1 MPRKPRNDLEPG
13 LHHVYAR
20 GNNRDPIFFDDADRR
35 AYLGLLG
42 RSVER
47 YRWRYLSYCLMPN
60 HVHLLVETT
69 SPNLSECVQWVH
81 GSYGRLIN
89 RRHGRCGHL
98 FQGRFGSKRIEDDA
112 QLWMT
117 LAYIA
122 RNPVEAGLCDRC
134 EGWTWSSHAA
144 IANREDGGWLDV
156 ERVLSFLG
164 MFGGEPLERYGELVA
179 GAELQPA

>member
-1 MPRKPRNDLEPG
+1 MPRKPRNDFEPG
-13 LHHVYAR
+13 IHHVYAR
-20 GNNRDPIFFDDADRR
+20 GNNREPIFFDDADRR

-42 RSVER
+42 QSAER

-69 SPNLSECVQWVH
+69 TPNLSAGVQWVH

-89 RRHGRCGHL
+89 RRHDRCGHL
-98 FQGRFGSKRIEDDA
+98 FQGRFGSKRMEDDA

-122 RNPVEAGLCDRC
+122 RNPVAAGLCKSCD
-134 EGWTWSSHAA
+134 GWKWSSHVA
-144 IANREDGGWLDV
+144 IANDDHGGWLDV
-156 ERVLSFLG
+156 ERVLGFLG
-164 MFGGEPLERYGELVA
+164 MFGGDPLERYRQIAA
-179 GAELQPA
+179 G